1 MTLTLRKVIFAL
13 TPVGATATLLWP
25 ALWNGF
31 PIVFY
36 DTGGY
41 LARPFTQTLE
51 LGRSALYGAYLA
63 AGIPLNFWPN
73 IVFQTAVV
81 AWLVTL
87 ELRAQGLSDRLMAY
101 WLVIIGLSG
110 FTSLPWYAAQLM
122 PDVLVPVTVLSL
134 HLLAYNDALLRRW
147 ERATLVIVV
156 AFAIASHMTI
166 LALALGLLVMAG
178 LWCIVS
184 FRLGLTAP
192 LLRHA
197 VLAITLGLLVS
208 GLSNFWIGGHFGFT
222 PGGMNFLFGRLVQ
235 DGVVSLY
242 LADRCPHEAIA
253 LCAYQHEIAAFSTS
267 DWLWDEDSPLYK
279 LGGADSFAPEA
290 QRIVIA
296 TAIDY
301 PIMHIRTALKA
312 ALDQFVSFATGDGID
327 PLAWNTHWALERFAP
342 KTFTAFVAARQQLE
356 PIDFTVMNAIHVP
369 VGWLAIG
376 GLPLILFASA
386 RRFIPPNSANL
397 AATTLIALAGNAL
410 ICGALSNPHDR
421 YQSRLIPLALLSII
435 VAALSYR
442 VPGSE
447 TNLGA
452 ARSSIA

>member
-1 MTLTLRKVIFAL
+1 MTLTLRKVVFAL

-63 AGIPLNFWPN
+63 AGIPLDFWPN
-73 IVFQTAVV
+73 IIVQSAVV

-87 ELRAQGLSDRLMAY
+87 ELRAHGLSDRLMAH
-101 WLVIIGLSG
+101 WLVLIALSG
-110 FTSLPWYAAQLM
+110 LTSLPWYAAQLM

-134 HLLAYNDALLRRW
+134 HLLAYNDALLRPW
-147 ERATLVIVV
+147 ERATLVIIV

-178 LWCIVS
+178 LWRIVS

-192 LLRHA
+192 LLRNA
-197 VLAITLGLLVS
+197 VLAISLGLFVS

-235 DGVVSLY
+235 DGIVSLY
-242 LADRCPHEAIA
+242 LADHCPHEAMA
-253 LCAYQHEIAAFSTS
+253 LCAYQHEIVTFSSS
-267 DWLWDEDSPLYK
+267 DWMWDEDSPLYK
-279 LGGADSFAPEA
+279 LGGASVFAPEA

-296 TAIDY
+296 TVIDY
-301 PIMHIRTALKA
+301 PIIHIKTALKA
-312 ALDQFVSFATGDGID
+312 ALDQFVSFATGDGIN
-327 PLAWNTHWALERFAP
+327 PLAWHTRWVLEKFAP
-342 KTFTAFVAARQQLE
+342 TTFAAFDTARQQLA
-356 PIDFTVMNAIHVP
+356 PIDFALINAIHVP

-386 RRFIPPNSANL
+386 RRFIPPNSADL
-397 AATTLIALAGNAL
+397 AATTLIALAGNAI

-435 VAALSYR
+435 IAALSSR
-442 VPGSE
+442 VPTSKK
-447 TNLGA
+447 TRDA